1 LVIKLSIFAEYSLK
15 NKNAHAQTLHL
26 NPIEDNCAKE
36 ELEII
41 QLRLSAQAKRR
52 CCCSAESSARA
63 KFFLSLFW
71 GDTKGDTKRVN
82 YANNFITEEAAAA
95 GRFCSLP

>member
-1 LVIKLSIFAEYSLK
+1 MRRLFIL
-15 NKNAHAQTLHL
+15 
-26 NPIEDNCAKE
+26 
-36 ELEII
+36 I
-41 QLRLSAQAKRR
+41 QLRITARKRNWKLSNYASAQAKRR

-82 YANNFITEEAAAA
+82 YANNFITKEAAAA
-95 GRFCSLP
+95 GRFSVPYLERSAIY